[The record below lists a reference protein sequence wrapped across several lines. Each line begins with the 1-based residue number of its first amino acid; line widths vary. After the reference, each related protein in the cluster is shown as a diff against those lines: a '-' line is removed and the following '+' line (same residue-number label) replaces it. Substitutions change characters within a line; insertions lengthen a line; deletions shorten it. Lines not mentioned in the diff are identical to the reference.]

1 MNMKKFKKYIL
12 EPERFTDKITDKS
25 VRFLG
30 KTSPVKKI
38 RRSKIISAIIGVT
51 GFALIID
58 GVSKMFYFLPGWG
71 AILLGLLFLAVSG
84 AMLRFLTKDA
94 NWW

>member
-1 MNMKKFKKYIL
+1 MNSKKFKKYIL
-12 EPERFTDKITDKS
+12 EPERLADKATHKS
-25 VRFLG
+25 IKYIG

-58 GVSKMFYFLPGWG
+58 GVSKVFYFLPGWG
-71 AILLGLLFLAVSG
+71 AILLGLFLLVISG